1 MKFSK
6 NWLHEWLEKPIAT
19 EDLLEQLP
27 MLGHEVDSA
36 EAVAGEFTGV
46 IVAEVIACEQ
56 HPNAD
61 RLRLCKVNSGVETIN
76 IVCGGKNVRTGLKVA
91 LATVGAVLPG
101 NFKIKKGKIR
111 GEESLGMLCSEVELG
126 MAETSDGIM
135 ELAANAPVGTNIRE
149 YLNLDDISIE
159 VDLTPNRGDCLSVQG
174 IAREVAAKNNLGF
187 NAVAIK
193 EQAPAIDA
201 TVHVEIAE
209 PTACPLYVGRV
220 IKNINN
226 QAESPLWLK
235 EKLRRSGL
243 RPKSP
248 VVDVT
253 NYVLLE
259 LGQPMHAFDLDKLNG
274 HVGVRFAKEGEVLTL
289 LSEDEIK
296 LKANTL
302 VIADDKQAI
311 AMAGVM
317 GGLES
322 SCTETTK
329 NIFLESALF
338 MPEKIAGIARQYGLH
353 TDSSHRFERGVD
365 PELPIKAIERATE
378 LLLEIV
384 GGEAGPVSEKQSEVN
399 LPKKQTISL
408 SENKV
413 EQLLGVSLEK
423 TKISTLLTSLHMQVK
438 ETKDGWEVLAPSFR
452 YDISHAEDLIEEI
465 VRFYGYNNI
474 PLHHPTSPVGF
485 LTQKE
490 TERSPKDWRQCLVG
504 LGYHEA
510 ITYSFVDPKSQ
521 QLLEPHLDALTL
533 SNPISAELATM
544 RTSLWT
550 GLLQAVKHNQHRQQP
565 RVRLFEIGKRFVLK
579 GEELTQEEMIAGVIT
594 ATDISEQWGQTSRKV
609 DFYDSKGHVEALLEL
624 TGNKSV
630 FSYEAAEHSALH
642 PGQSS
647 RLIYNEKEAG
657 WLGALHPQIQ
667 QKLGLSG
674 PVFLF
679 EISQDALN
687 KAVLPK
693 FAGLSKFPSIRR
705 DLALLVKNEV
715 TAAELAK
722 VAQVEAKSLLTDFT
736 IFDVYEGKEL
746 PKGHK
751 SIAVALTLQDK
762 ERTLVDD
769 EVNNLMVRVIKALEE
784 QLQASLRE

>member
-6 NWLHEWLEKPIAT
+6 QWLQEWLENPIST
-19 EDLLEQLP
+19 EALLAQLP
-27 MLGHEVDSA
+27 MLGHEIDSV
-36 EAVAGEFTGV
+36 EAVAGEFSGV

-61 RLRLCKVNSGVETIN
+61 RLRICQVNNGSETIA
-76 IVCGGKNVRTGLKVA
+76 IVCGGKNVRKGLKVA

-101 NFKIKKGKIR
+101 DFKIKKSKIR

-135 ELAANAPVGTNIRE
+135 ELAVDAPVGADVRE
-149 YLNLDDISIE
+149 YLALDDVSIE

-174 IAREVAAKNNLGF
+174 MAREVAAKNNLGLKTIE
-187 NAVAIK
+187 IK
-193 EQAPAIDA
+193 QQKPDTDA
-201 TVHVEIAE
+201 TFEIKIAE
-209 PTACPLYVGRV
+209 PKACSSYVGRV
-220 IKNINN
+220 IKNINAK
-226 QAESPLWLK
+226 AESPLWLK

-248 VVDVT
+248 IVDVT

-274 HVGVRFAKEGEVLTL
+274 SINVRFANDQETIAL
-289 LSEDEIK
+289 LNEDEIT
-296 LKANTL
+296 LKSNTL
-302 VIADDKQAI
+302 VIADDKQVIAI
-311 AMAGVM
+311 AGVM
-317 GGLES
+317 GGLDS
-322 SCTETTK
+322 SCTEDTK

-338 MPEKIAGIARQYGLH
+338 TPEKMAGIARQYGLH

-365 PELPIKAIERATE
+365 PELQVKAMERATE

-384 GGEAGPVSEKQSEVN
+384 GGEAGPVSVKQSEAD
-399 LPKKQTISL
+399 LPKKQIIQL
-408 SENKV
+408 SEIKV
-413 EQLLGVSLEK
+413 EKLLGISLEK
-423 TKISTLLTSLHMQVK
+423 TEISKILISLHMQVK
-438 ETKDGWEVLAPSFR
+438 ESEEGWEILPPPFR
-452 YDISHAEDLIEEI
+452 YDVTHAEDLIEE
-465 VRFYGYNNI
+465 VARFYGYNNI
-474 PLHHPTSPVGF
+474 PLHHPESPVGF
-485 LTQKE
+485 LARKE
-490 TERSPKDWRQCLVG
+490 TERTSKDWRQCLAG

-510 ITYSFVDPKSQ
+510 ITYSFVDPKLQ
-521 QLLEPHLDALTL
+521 QLLEPHQAGLTL
-533 SNPISAELATM
+533 ANPISADMAVM
-544 RTSLWT
+544 RSSLWT
-550 GLLQAVKHNQHRQQP
+550 GLLQAVKYNQHRQQP
-565 RVRLFEIGKRFVLK
+565 RLRLFELGKRFIQTSD
-579 GEELTQEEMIAGVIT
+579 ELLQEEMIAGVIT
-594 ATDISEQWGQTSRKV
+594 AADMPEQWGQPGRKV
-609 DFYDSKGHVEALLEL
+609 DFYDIKGHVEALIDL
-624 TGNKSV
+624 TGNKQS
-630 FSYEAAEHSALH
+630 FSYEAAKHSALH

-657 WLGALHPQIQ
+657 WLGALHPQVQ

-715 TAAELAK
+715 SAAELAK
-722 VAQVEAKSLLTDFT
+722 VAQEAAGSLLTNFT

-746 PKGHK
+746 PKGYK
-751 SIAVALTLQDK
+751 SIAVALILQDK
-762 ERTLVDD
+762 GRTLVDD
-769 EVNNLMVRVIKALEE
+769 EVNDLMSRVIKALEE
-784 QLQASLRE
+784 QLQARLRE